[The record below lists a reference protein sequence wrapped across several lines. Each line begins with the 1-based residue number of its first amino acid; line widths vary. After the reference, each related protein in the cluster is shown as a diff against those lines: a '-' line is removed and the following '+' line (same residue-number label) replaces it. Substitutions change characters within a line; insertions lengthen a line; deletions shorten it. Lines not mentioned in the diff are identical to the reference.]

1 MEREIEKVEQSLKT
15 KITELESLSSN
26 IDLENESLS
35 LLTSNK
41 EELKISTSVDI
52 QECRGIL
59 SVKEREFEDCYNVV
73 VKHIEQLKSKIEK
86 GKKDFNEREEA
97 LMKISEEG
105 NIGKNDD
112 LDDLKEQLES
122 IKRVEEKLG
131 DSLKRKL
138 EDISKLKEQMR
149 ESKLKTPEQQSRT
162 PSKHRTL
169 KSVFDSMK
177 DLPSTARKS
186 RYLAPHVPGAGGP
199 SSRKP
204 VEQSPMRSFLAP
216 PSRNTPS
223 RLKKKSASN
232 KSSFKKKSVAEK
244 VATFDDI
251 MGISDDNSQG

>member
-1 MEREIEKVEQSLKT
+1 
-15 KITELESLSSN
+15 
-26 IDLENESLS
+26 
-35 LLTSNK
+35 
-41 EELKISTSVDI
+41 
-52 QECRGIL
+52 
-59 SVKEREFEDCYNVV
+59 
-73 VKHIEQLKSKIEK
+73 
-86 GKKDFNEREEA
+86 
-97 LMKISEEG
+97 MKISDEG

-122 IKRVEEKLG
+122 IKRDEEKLD

-162 PSKHRTL
+162 PPKHRTL

-177 DLPSTARKS
+177 DLPSTVRKS
-186 RYLAPHVPGAGGP
+186 RYLAPHVPVAGGP

-251 MGISDDNSQG
+251 MVISDENSQG